1 VKPSVKEA
9 LTVLK
14 YLGLTLPITVD
25 ALHDAIQRDIRKD
38 YPEAQLIGQPDSMEE
53 EGVLYGLCTPTETG
67 IVYHF
72 RDDGPKE
79 HTIWNQCHELMHA
92 FKRHVKARQ
101 TMGQANGVS
110 LRHDPVIDTTE
121 EIVVETLAEGFMLL
135 IVMGERAVELAD
147 THDANEDDG
156 DARVQGLRERVARFQ
171 RTLSF

>member
-1 VKPSVKEA
+1 
-9 LTVLK
+9 
-14 YLGLTLPITVD
+14 
-25 ALHDAIQRDIRKD
+25 
-38 YPEAQLIGQPDSMEE
+38 
-53 EGVLYGLCTPTETG
+53 
-67 IVYHF
+67 
-72 RDDGPKE
+72 
-79 HTIWNQCHELMHA
+79 MHA

-147 THDANEDDG
+147 THGANEDDG